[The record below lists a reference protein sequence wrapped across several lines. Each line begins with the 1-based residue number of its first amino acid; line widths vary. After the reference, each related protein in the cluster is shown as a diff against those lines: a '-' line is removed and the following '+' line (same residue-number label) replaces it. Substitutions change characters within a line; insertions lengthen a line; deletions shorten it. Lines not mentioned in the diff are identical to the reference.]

1 MSFFAPRKAGRNRL
15 NRAGYLTASF
25 VSSLDNTASI
35 ACVRFRARSPNLR
48 PLLLSFSPLFPLYN
62 APFLSIIL
70 SARLG
75 AHSADLAA
83 QSGALIIPQRTPIEA
98 RLTIRQRGSPLRPP
112 ANPLSQNFPAA
123 HALLLSALLPYYIF
137 IHIKIAEW
145 HAFASSRRP
154 DLRPRFC
161 HFPLPFPLCVL
172 PISRLAFICAR
183 SMPQEYRLRLSVRF
197 DRSFRSS
204 FAYRYYDQYSACA
217 SASKFYRRCVF
228 VMLVRKIKNEHTYAG
243 TCHFTEHNV

>member
-83 QSGALIIPQRTPIEA
+83 QSCALIIPQRTPIGSLDNTAA
-98 RLTIRQRGSPLRPP
+98 RLASPPPQTRSLKTSLSRTLFHSPHSCRIIYLSILKSRSGLRSLPLADRISAIGSVISL
-112 ANPLSQNFPAA
+112 
-123 HALLLSALLPYYIF
+123 YC
-137 IHIKIAEW
+137 
-145 HAFASSRRP
+145 SR
-154 DLRPRFC
+154 F
-161 HFPLPFPLCVL
+161 
-172 PISRLAFICAR
+172 
-183 SMPQEYRLRLSVRF
+183 
-197 DRSFRSS
+197 SS
-204 FAYRYYDQYSACA
+204 F
-217 SASKFYRRCVF
+217 
-228 VMLVRKIKNEHTYAG
+228 
-243 TCHFTEHNV
+243 

>member
-48 PLLLSFSPLFPLYN
+48 PLLLSFSPRFPLYN

-83 QSGALIIPQRTPIEA
+83 QSCALMIPQRTPIGSLDNTAA
-98 RLTIRQRGSPLRPP
+98 RLASPSPQTRALKTSLPRTLFCSPRSCLACIYIFSHLNQGGYCLR
-112 ANPLSQNFPAA
+112 AVSVNSLSQNAP
-123 HALLLSALLPYYIF
+123 
-137 IHIKIAEW
+137 
-145 HAFASSRRP
+145 RRP
-154 DLRPRFC
+154 LRRSSQ
-161 HFPLPFPLCVL
+161 HSL
-172 PISRLAFICAR
+172 AR
-183 SMPQEYRLRLSVRF
+183 SLY
-197 DRSFRSS
+197 
-204 FAYRYYDQYSACA
+204 
-217 SASKFYRRCVF
+217 
-228 VMLVRKIKNEHTYAG
+228 
-243 TCHFTEHNV
+243 HNVRP

>member
-83 QSGALIIPQRTPIEA
+83 QSCALNIPQRTPIGSLDNTAA
-98 RLTIRQRGSPLRPP
+98 RLASPPPQTRSLKTSLPRTLFHSPHSCLAALYIYPYYNRGVARVRFISQTGSPPSVLSFPSTVP
-112 ANPLSQNFPAA
+112 AFLPFDIPTCFYMCEINAA
-123 HALLLSALLPYYIF
+123 RVSPSALGSI
-137 IHIKIAEW
+137 
-145 HAFASSRRP
+145 R
-154 DLRPRFC
+154 
-161 HFPLPFPLCVL
+161 
-172 PISRLAFICAR
+172 
-183 SMPQEYRLRLSVRF
+183 
-197 DRSFRSS
+197 
-204 FAYRYYDQYSACA
+204 
-217 SASKFYRRCVF
+217 
-228 VMLVRKIKNEHTYAG
+228 
-243 TCHFTEHNV
+243 